1 MAFIALLF
9 IAGAASSAAAFMA
22 FRFMAFIAFM
32 AAMIADKRGGKGSTS
47 SGTARDH
54 SLGQR
59 AKAISRDDETRSTR
73 IT

>member
-1 MAFIALLF
+1 MALGAAAADASAFFIAFI
-9 IAGAASSAAAFMA
+9 AFMA
-22 FRFMAFIAFM
+22 FIAFIAFM